1 MSFHAL
7 RLWQLESGEVEQAMP
22 EGHVRPSV
30 PELSEL
36 QLKCLE
42 GFWNRRSAKQI
53 AADLGISE
61 AWVNKNLLNARRKL
75 QVNSSAEAASI
86 MFGGTRGSIKSYYY
100 QETDLPE
107 LGRRTDQAPAGAIAK
122 PNATATSER
131 ALINNF
137 GVGQTLG
144 LILAVA
150 LGVIAG
156 LLLMLQAAVGIHTL
170 WAALGY

>member
-1 MSFHAL
+1 MAYSGRIRGSL
-7 RLWQLESGEVEQAMP
+7 SRRKELLEDEVKLSA
-22 EGHVRPSV
+22 
-30 PELSEL
+30 PELTDL

-61 AWVNKNLLNARRKL
+61 AWVNKNLMNARRKL
-75 QVNSSAEAASI
+75 HVNSSADAAAI
-86 MFGGTRGSIKSYYY
+86 IFGGKRGSIKSYYY
-100 QETDLPE
+100 QETGLSGTHQPS
-107 LGRRTDQAPAGAIAK
+107 DQALAGVNGASFA
-122 PNATATSER
+122 AVASER
-131 ALINNF
+131 ALINHF

-150 LGVIAG
+150 IGVIVG
-156 LLLMLQAAVGIHTL
+156 LLLILQSTLGIREL